1 MDPFDGPATYHAVP
15 FPSMFM
21 SMHGTAIALCA
32 LLAATAS
39 VAAPAKGQRQTPA
52 QAEQTAAFRTQAQVQ
67 ATARRV
73 LGDYADPQL
82 AAQGYLDVTRA
93 PYSAAGDGRTDDTAA
108 LQRAMLDA
116 RDARLVMWLP
126 PGTYLVRDTLHCI
139 QGAIESKSEA
149 RGDDRLRG
157 VDFPCV
163 LRGPGGG
170 NRPTIRLQPKAA
182 GFADPAAPRAL
193 VLIQARNPNPPFHI
207 HPGNSI
213 SQLFSGVALDVR
225 GHAGAIGL
233 DMQGAQATAVQD
245 VVVEAEGAYAGL
257 RGLSGSGGSTH
268 QVTVRGGRFGVL
280 ASGGDGRA
288 TSGSQ
293 PSPLLAAATLLGQTE
308 AAIRFEGRGPLT
320 VVGAVIEGSGIVLR
334 GLDRPFN
341 GGLNLID
348 STVSLKGGTAIDT
361 DRPVYVANAW
371 FRGGQTLLNMAGE
384 AGVPLAGGGWTA
396 VAEMAAAPKGSN
408 YTLRVGSASPSRILT
423 YGTPGGNAPPDLQ
436 ARHLLPAAL
445 AGWERQSAVNAAAA
459 PYNARGDG
467 RSADA
472 AAIQRA
478 LDAHDTVFLPKGRY
492 RLEKPLLLQA
502 GKKLIGAGQR
512 YTVLLPAPG
521 AAAFSDAKHPQALVD
536 TEPTAEGETLLARLQ
551 LNTAVPGA
559 RALRWR
565 AGQRSAVIDVSLRRW
580 PAGKGFDAPNVVI
593 EDHGGGRWFNI
604 SNHAPIEGP
613 KFRHVLVRSNRQPLF
628 FYALNL
634 EHAASEAMA
643 EFVDAQDVTVYSF
656 KGESFRKPTGPST
669 THPFFLVRDSTD
681 IRIFGAGGLAGTET
695 NSLPYLYRFENT
707 ERILLSQILHDS
719 SERHFGSRSSWASV
733 IDIASDGKV
742 TVSGSDIIV
751 LYKR

>member
-1 MDPFDGPATYHAVP
+1 MT
-15 FPSMFM
+15 MR
-21 SMHGTAIALCA
+21 GTAIAFCA

-39 VAAPAKGQRQTPA
+39 LATPAKAPGQAPA
-52 QAEQTAAFRTQAQVQ
+52 QAEQTAVFRTQAQVQ

-73 LGDYADPQL
+73 LADYADPQL

-93 PYSAAGDGRTDDTAA
+93 PYSAAGDGKTDDTAA

-126 PGTYLVRDTLHCI
+126 PGTYVVRDTLHCV
-139 QGAIESKSEA
+139 QGAIDSKSEA

-170 NRPTIRLQPKAA
+170 NRPTIRLHAKAA

-193 VLIQARNPNPPFHI
+193 VLIQARSPKSPFHFS
-207 HPGNSI
+207 PGNSI

-288 TSGSQ
+288 ASGSQ
-293 PSPLLAAATLLGQTE
+293 PSPLLAAATLQGQTE

-334 GLDRPFN
+334 GFERPFN

-371 FRGGQTLLNMAGE
+371 FRGGQTLLSMDGE
-384 AGVPLAGGGWTA
+384 ADVPMAGGGWSA
-396 VAEMAAAPKGSN
+396 VAELAAAPKGGN
-408 YTLRVGSASPSRILT
+408 YTLRVGSASPSRLLT
-423 YGTPGGNAPPDLQ
+423 YGTPGGSAPPDLQ

-445 AGWERQSAVNAAAA
+445 AGWERQTAVNAAAA

-521 AAAFSDAKHPQALVD
+521 AAVFSDAKHPQALVD

-551 LNTAVPGA
+551 LRTTLPGA
-559 RALRWR
+559 SALRWR

-580 PAGKGFDAPNVVI
+580 PERKGFEAPNVLI
-593 EDHGGGRWFNI
+593 EDQGGGRWFNI
-604 SNHAPIEGP
+604 SNHAPIEGA
-613 KFRHVLVRSNRQPLF
+613 KFRHILVRGNRQPLY

-634 EHAASEAMA
+634 EHAAADAMA
-643 EFVDAQDVTVYSF
+643 EFVDARDVTIYAF
-656 KGESFRKPTGPST
+656 KGESFMKPGGSST
-669 THPFFLVRDSTD
+669 THPFLWFRNSVNVR
-681 IRIFGAGGLAGTET
+681 ILGAGGLGGAAPR
-695 NSLPYLYRFENT
+695 SPPFVYRFDESFD
-707 ERILLSQILHDS
+707 ILLSQIAHDA
-719 SERHFGSRSSWASV
+719 SERQFAPYSEWYWLREM
-733 IDIASDGKV
+733 IDGKV
-742 TVSGSDIIV
+742 ASINGSELIV
-751 LYKR
+751 MMRR